1 LSLDFWSLE
10 FGVWSLEFGV
20 WSLEFGVWGLDRI
33 PFYDWP
39 NSLNQI
45 DGSLRDAYFSLA
57 KM

>member
-1 LSLDFWSLE
+1 LE

-20 WSLEFGVWGLDRI
+20 WSLEFRVWGLGLDRI

-45 DGSLRDAYFSLA
+45 YC
-57 KM
+57 

>member
-1 LSLDFWSLE
+1 LEFGVWSLE

-45 DGSLRDAYFSLA
+45 YC
-57 KM
+57 

>member
-1 LSLDFWSLE
+1 L
-10 FGVWSLEFGV
+10 GVGGL
-20 WSLEFGVWGLDRI
+20 GLDRI

>member
-1 LSLDFWSLE
+1 ME